1 MEQEKEGS
9 LWKEFFADI
18 AAGMLIAAGLRN
30 FALHAD
36 FPVAGFTGIAVIL
49 YHVAGIP
56 VGAGTVLL
64 NIPVAILCY
73 RSLGKAFFFRSV
85 RSTLIVSFL
94 TDYIAPLFPVYT
106 GDRLLAALCTG
117 GLCGMGYALIFLQ
130 GSSTGG
136 QDFISLWIRK
146 KRPYLSLGAITFAL
160 DGVIILLGTALVFR
174 DMDGLICGVLVT
186 GVLAGVINKVLY
198 GSGRGRLAMIVTEKG
213 EEIAAGISLESG
225 RGATILRGVGAGSGK
240 KKEVVI
246 CACDNKQI
254 HRIKRAV
261 HERDPWAFTIILE
274 SGEVVGEGFSRA
286 N

>member
-1 MEQEKEGS
+1 MINTRLIGMVSESK
-9 LWKEFFADI
+9 KYI
-18 AAGMLIAAGLRN
+18 AAGVAFQWVSLAANIL
-30 FALHAD
+30 L
-36 FPVAGFTGIAVIL
+36 TGAV
-49 YHVAGIP
+49 
-56 VGAGTVLL
+56 
-64 NIPVAILCY
+64 C
-73 RSLGKAFFFRSV
+73 
-85 RSTLIVSFL
+85 
-94 TDYIAPLFPVYT
+94 
-106 GDRLLAALCTG
+106 RLLAALCTG

-261 HERDPWAFTIILE
+261 HERDPRAFAIILE

>member
-49 YHVAGIP
+49 YHVAGLP

-117 GLCGMGYALIFLQ
+117 GLCGMGYALIFQPVDPQEKALSVAGGHYICPGRGYHPAGDGAGVPGYGRADLRSACDRRSGGGDQQ
-130 GSSTGG
+130 GL
-136 QDFISLWIRK
+136 IW
-146 KRPYLSLGAITFAL
+146 KRP
-160 DGVIILLGTALVFR
+160 GTARHDRDGKGGGDRRRDQPGIWPGRHHPQRGGGRFR
-174 DMDGLICGVLVT
+174 
-186 GVLAGVINKVLY
+186 
-198 GSGRGRLAMIVTEKG
+198 
-213 EEIAAGISLESG
+213 
-225 RGATILRGVGAGSGK
+225 
-240 KKEVVI
+240 
-246 CACDNKQI
+246 
-254 HRIKRAV
+254 
-261 HERDPWAFTIILE
+261 
-274 SGEVVGEGFSRA
+274 
-286 N
+286 

>member
-1 MEQEKEGS
+1 M
-9 LWKEFFADI
+9 
-18 AAGMLIAAGLRN
+18 
-30 FALHAD
+30 
-36 FPVAGFTGIAVIL
+36 IL
-49 YHVAGIP
+49 YHIAGIP

-186 GVLAGVINKVLY
+186 GVLAGVINKVNRY
-198 GSGRGRLAMIVTEKG
+198 TYRPGTARHDRDGKGGGDRRRDQPGIRPGRHHPQRGGGRF
-213 EEIAAGISLESG
+213 
-225 RGATILRGVGAGSGK
+225 R
-240 KKEVVI
+240 
-246 CACDNKQI
+246 
-254 HRIKRAV
+254 
-261 HERDPWAFTIILE
+261 
-274 SGEVVGEGFSRA
+274 
-286 N
+286 

>member
-174 DMDGLICGVLVT
+174 DMDRADLRSACDRRSGGGDQQGLIWKRPGT
-186 GVLAGVINKVLY
+186 ARHDRDGKGGGDRRRDQPGIRP
-198 GSGRGRLAMIVTEKG
+198 GRHHPQRGGGRF
-213 EEIAAGISLESG
+213 
-225 RGATILRGVGAGSGK
+225 R
-240 KKEVVI
+240 
-246 CACDNKQI
+246 
-254 HRIKRAV
+254 
-261 HERDPWAFTIILE
+261 
-274 SGEVVGEGFSRA
+274 
-286 N
+286 